1 MSKVYTEVT
10 RTSYLQNILNSFVG
24 ALIGLLLFFGAFF
37 VIWWNEGRTNMALV
51 AAESIPA
58 TASSINASN
67 EGKFVAVTGD
77 LVASAPIG
85 DAPYLQPGNYLLLE
99 RKAEMFA
106 WDEESRSE
114 TRDKLGGGSET
125 VTQYTYEKK
134 WTSSPDNSAN
144 FKDPSGH
151 TNPAMSVAG
160 ATVKAPGAT
169 LGAFTLDLNALDL
182 PGGDSVALTSQT
194 VLTDSSAKLDS
205 GYLFI
210 GKGVQGNPEVGDI
223 RISYTAL
230 ASPATVTVFGQQS
243 GEGLMPYVYD
253 KSSTFFRALT
263 GDRNAAIAQLQT
275 EHTVTSWL
283 LRGGGFLMI
292 WLGLTLV
299 LNPLATIAGVLPILK
314 QITGFITGIITFVV
328 ALVIW
333 GVVTLIS
340 VVLHNIWLALA
351 AAVLIVG
358 VVLFLLRRR
367 QRA

>member
-24 ALIGLLLFFGAFF
+24 ALLGLLLFFGSFI
-37 VIWWNEGRTNMALV
+37 VIWWNEGRTNMAV
-51 AAESIPA
+51 IAADSIPA
-58 TASSINASN
+58 AASTVNPAN

-85 DAPYLQPGNYLLLE
+85 DGPYLQPGNYLSLE
-99 RKAEMFA
+99 RKVEMFA

-125 VTQYTYEKK
+125 VTEYTYAKK
-134 WTSSPDNSAN
+134 WTTSPDNSAN
-144 FKDPSGH
+144 FKDPAGH
-151 TNPAMSVAG
+151 TNPALAVAG
-160 ATVKAPGAT
+160 AEVKAPSAT
-169 LGAFTLDLNALDL
+169 LGAFTLDLNALSL
-182 PGGDSVALTSQT
+182 PGGESVALTSQN
-194 VLTDSSAKLDS
+194 VLTEAGAKLDS

-210 GKGVQGNPEVGDI
+210 GKGVQGNPEVGDL

-230 ASPATVTVFGQQS
+230 ASPATVTVFGQQN
-243 GEGLMPYVYD
+243 GQGLVPYLYD

-263 GDRNAAIAQLQT
+263 GDRNAAIAELQT
-275 EHTVTSWL
+275 EHTVISWL
-283 LRGGGFLMI
+283 LRAAGFLMI
-292 WLGLTLV
+292 WFGLTLV

-314 QITGFITGIITFVV
+314 QITGFITGVVTFIV
-328 ALVIW
+328 ALVVW
-333 GVVTLIS
+333 GVATLIS

-351 AAVLIVG
+351 AAIIVIG

-367 QRA
+367 QAA

>member
-24 ALIGLLLFFGAFF
+24 ALIGLLLFFGSFF

-51 AAESIPA
+51 AAESVPA
-58 TASSINASN
+58 TASSINAAN
-67 EGKFVAVTGD
+67 AGKFVAVTGD
-77 LVASAPIG
+77 LVASAPVG

-99 RKAEMFA
+99 RTAEMFA

-114 TRDKLGGGSET
+114 TRDKVGGGSET
-125 VTQYTYEKK
+125 ITEYTYEKK
-134 WTSSPDNSAN
+134 WTTSPDNSAN

-151 TNPAMSVAG
+151 TNPPMNRAG
-160 ATVKAPGAT
+160 ATVKAAGAT
-169 LGAFTLDLNALDL
+169 LGAFALDLNALDL
-182 PGGDSVALTSQT
+182 PSGDALALTSQN
-194 VLTDSSAKLDS
+194 VLTTAGAKLDS

-210 GKGVQGNPEVGDI
+210 GKGVQGNPEIGDI

-230 ASPATVTVFGQQS
+230 ASPAMVTLFGQQS
-243 GEGLMPYVYD
+243 GEELIPYLYD
-253 KSSTFFRALT
+253 KSNTFFRALI
-263 GDRNAAIAQLQT
+263 GDRNTAIAQLQT
-275 EHTVTSWL
+275 EHTITSWL
-283 LRGGGFLMI
+283 LRGAGFLMI

-314 QITGFITGIITFVV
+314 QITGFITGIVTFIV

-333 GVVTLIS
+333 GTVTLIS

-351 AAVLIVG
+351 AALIVIG

>member
-1 MSKVYTEVT
+1 
-10 RTSYLQNILNSFVG
+10 
-24 ALIGLLLFFGAFF
+24 
-37 VIWWNEGRTNMALV
+37 MALV
-51 AAESIPA
+51 AAESVPA
-58 TASSINASN
+58 TASSINAAN
-67 EGKFVAVTGD
+67 AGKFVAVTGD

-99 RKAEMFA
+99 RTAEMFA

-114 TRDKLGGGSET
+114 TRDKVGGGSET
-125 VTQYTYEKK
+125 ITEYTYEKK
-134 WTSSPDNSAN
+134 WTTSPDNSAN

-151 TNPAMSVAG
+151 TNPPMNIAG

-169 LGAFTLDLNALDL
+169 LGAFALDLNVLDL
-182 PGGDSVALTSQT
+182 PGGDALALTSQN
-194 VLTDSSAKLDS
+194 VLTTAGAKLDS

-243 GEGLMPYVYD
+243 GEGLIPYLYD
-253 KSSTFFRALT
+253 QSNTFFRALL
-263 GDRNAAIAQLQT
+263 GDRNTAIAQLQT
-275 EHTVTSWL
+275 EHTITSWL
-283 LRGGGFLMI
+283 LRGAGFLMI

-299 LNPLATIAGVLPILK
+299 LNPLATIAGILPILK
-314 QITGFITGIITFVV
+314 QITGFITGIVTFIV

-340 VVLHNIWLALA
+340 VVLHNIWLAVA
-351 AAVLIVG
+351 TALIVIG
-358 VVLFLLRRR
+358 VLLFLVRRR
-367 QRA
+367 QHA